1 MTESTQN
8 KLLFDEKANNIMRAA
23 ATQSLASIP
32 ELRSVVVV
40 YDYHD
45 KLNSV
50 DGLSKGIWLSEGG
63 SNPRSPDAIVGTL
76 GSTLQAAAHM
86 IDELFQ
92 CRDNL
97 QKEVTALSQQ
107 KLELL
112 LERQADGR
120 DRQNDA
126 GVIGG

>member
-8 KLLFDEKANNIMRAA
+8 RLLFDEKANNIMRPAA
-23 ATQSLASIP
+23 SQLLASIP

-50 DGLSKGIWLSEGG
+50 EGLSKGIWLSESG
-63 SNPRSPDAIVGTL
+63 SNPRSPDAIVGSL

-97 QKEVTALSQQ
+97 QKEVTALAQQ
-107 KLELL
+107 KLEML
-112 LERQADGR
+112 LERQTNGLD
-120 DRQNDA
+120 DKDA
-126 GVIGG
+126 SGEAT